1 MRQPILEPDG
11 EFGVTNQRTISHGGA
26 SAEDHENAPREAA
39 VSPEL
44 PLVSI
49 ITPCLN
55 AASFIE
61 QCIES
66 VLAQSYPRVEH
77 IVQDGASAD
86 GTVEILR
93 RFTGWV
99 EWVSE
104 RDHSQAE
111 ALDKALKRS
120 HGDILLVLN
129 ADDMLLPHAASWAV
143 EVMATY
149 PADAVIYGDLYL
161 MDEEGNITGKYA
173 APEYDFASVLCVEKV
188 LPAQAAFIRRSAL
201 EQVGLR
207 ADATLDTCPDYEM
220 FVRLGL
226 RFPMRHVRDFV
237 ARYRFYERPMD
248 GADPRNVDR
257 FVRAKAGVMERVFHD
272 PTAPDSVKALR
283 RRAKAG
289 LLLWASEEA
298 RGMGDSRSAVRY
310 FLDALSQFGVIGRT
324 LAAAIRL
331 HLRRQEERTRRETY
345 RSSPNL
351 SRALTVGSGLLKEF
365 ARAGQVEPFLRFVGA
380 VTFWVLASL
389 ALFVLMIYLIFV
401 IL

>member
-11 EFGVTNQRTISHGGA
+11 EPGVMNQRTMYHRGA
-26 SAEDHENAPREAA
+26 FADDHENAPREAA
-39 VSPEL
+39 VGPEL

-49 ITPCLN
+49 ITPCFN

-61 QCIES
+61 QCVES
-66 VLAQSYPRVEH
+66 ALAQSYPRVEH
-77 IVQDGASAD
+77 VVQDGASAD
-86 GTVEILR
+86 GTVAILEHY
-93 RFTGWV
+93 TGRID
-99 EWVSE
+99 WVSE
-104 RDHSQAE
+104 PDRGQAD

-120 HGDILLVLN
+120 RGDILLVLN
-129 ADDMLLPHAASWAV
+129 ADDVLLPHAASWAV
-143 EVMATY
+143 EVIAKY
-149 PADAVIYGDLYL
+149 PTDAVIYGDLYL
-161 MDEEGNITGKYA
+161 IDEEGNTTGKYV
-173 APEYDFASVLCVEKV
+173 APEYDFAGVLCVEKV
-188 LPAQAAFIRRSAL
+188 LPAQAAFIRRSAF
-201 EQVGLR
+201 EQVGLE
-207 ADATLDTCPDYEM
+207 ADVTLDTCPDYEI

-226 RFPMRHVRDFV
+226 RFPMRHVRGFV
-237 ARYRFYERPMD
+237 AKYRACDRPMD
-248 GADPRNVDR
+248 GTKPRTVDR
-257 FVRAKAGVMERVFHD
+257 FVRAKAAVMERVFDD

-298 RGMGDSRSAVRY
+298 RNMGDSRSAVRY

-345 RSSPNL
+345 RSSPSL
-351 SRALTVGSGLLKEF
+351 SRALIVGSGLIKGF